1 MVQTLIYHSQEF
13 DFDLMLP
20 TKLSRIQKVI
30 KKCKKSSS
38 NSVDFVHAAKTPI
51 LRFPLM
57 AAHLWKTHLWL
68 VLFVWQGGSRTDNS

>member
-1 MVQTLIYHSQEF
+1 
-13 DFDLMLP
+13 MLP

-57 AAHLWKTHLWL
+57 AAHLWKAYGWCCLSGKVAAEQTIA
-68 VLFVWQGGSRTDNS
+68 DNK